1 MSGYSAQDVARMLGL
16 TPTRLRAYLRSGVL
30 SPEKGPRGELR
41 FSFQDLALLRTAE
54 GLVRERVPP
63 RRVVSALVELRRRLP
78 DEQPL
83 TGVPLGAEGSR
94 VVVRE
99 GAKRWHVESGQVL
112 LDFQPATPAPTAA
125 DEGALPSLA
134 DLHARRAAEAE
145 RAEAAEA
152 APDLLGATRLTSS
165 APANLSNAVGPAE
178 SANVAPLT
186 IDELYEIGCDLEET
200 DPVHAEASY
209 NEVLARSPKHADAHI
224 NLGRLLHERGDLE
237 GAEAHYQAALAQR
250 ADDPTATFNLGVALE
265 DQGRASEALQ
275 VYERAI
281 RLNAAN
287 ADAHYN
293 AARLYEKNGDY
304 GASLRHLRAYR
315 DLTRRGR

>member
-1 MSGYSAQDVARMLGL
+1 MSGYTAQDVARMLGV
-16 TPTRLRAYLRSGVL
+16 TPGRLRAYIRSGVL
-30 SPEKGPRGELR
+30 SPEKGEHGELR

-63 RRVVSALVELRRRLP
+63 RRVVSALLELRRRLP
-78 DEQPL
+78 DAQPL

-99 GAKRWHVESGQVL
+99 GAARWQAESGQVL
-112 LDFQPATPAPTAA
+112 LDFTPAPKTRDAGAA
-125 DEGALPSLA
+125 ALPALG
-134 DLHARRAAEAE
+134 DLPARRAAEE
-145 RAEAAEA
+145 SA
-152 APDLLGATRLTSS
+152 APAAPAAADLTGTTRLTSA

-178 SANVAPLT
+178 SADVAPLT
-186 IDELYEIGCDLEET
+186 IDELYELGCELEET
-200 DPVHAEASY
+200 DPAHAEASY
-209 NEVLARSPKHADAHI
+209 AEVLARAPRHADANI

-237 GAEAHYQAALAQR
+237 GAEAHYLAALAHR
-250 ADDPTATFNLGVALE
+250 PDDPTATFNLGVALE
-265 DQGRASEALQ
+265 DQGRLSESLQ

-293 AARLYEKNGDY
+293 AARLYEKTGDY
-304 GASLRHLRAYR
+304 SASLRHLRAYR

>member
-1 MSGYSAQDVARMLGL
+1 MSGYTAQDVARMLGL
-16 TPTRLRAYLRSGVL
+16 TPSRLRAYIRSGVL
-30 SPEKGPRGELR
+30 SPEKGEHGELR

-63 RRVVSALVELRRRLP
+63 RRVVSALLELRRRLP
-78 DEQPL
+78 DAQPL

-99 GAKRWHVESGQVL
+99 GAARWHAESGQVL
-112 LDFQPATPAPTAA
+112 LDFTPAPKVGAKDVGA
-125 DEGALPSLA
+125 DALRPLG
-134 DLHARRAAEAE
+134 DLPARRAAGETPAP
-145 RAEAAEA
+145 AATS
-152 APDLLGATRLTSS
+152 DLTGTTRLTSA

-178 SANVAPLT
+178 SADVAPLT
-186 IDELYEIGCDLEET
+186 LDELYELGCELEET
-200 DPVHAEASY
+200 DPAHAEASY
-209 NEVLARSPKHADAHI
+209 AEVLARSPRHADANI
-224 NLGRLLHERGDLE
+224 NLGRLMHERGDLE
-237 GAEAHYQAALAQR
+237 GAEAHYLAALAHR
-250 ADDPTATFNLGVALE
+250 PDDPTATFNLGVALE
-265 DQGRASEALQ
+265 DQGRLAESLQ

-293 AARLYEKNGDY
+293 AARLYEKTGDY
-304 GASLRHLRAYR
+304 SASLRHLRAYR

>member
-1 MSGYSAQDVARMLGL
+1 MSGYTAQDVARMLGL
-16 TPTRLRAYLRSGVL
+16 TPSRLRAYIRSGVL
-30 SPEKGPRGELR
+30 SPEKGEHGELR

-63 RRVVSALVELRRRLP
+63 RRVVSALLELRRRLP
-78 DEQPL
+78 DAQPL

-99 GAKRWHVESGQVL
+99 GAARWHAESGQVL
-112 LDFQPATPAPTAA
+112 LDFTPAPKV
-125 DEGALPSLA
+125 GAKDVGTDALRPLGDLP
-134 DLHARRAAEAE
+134 ARRAAGEPPAP
-145 RAEAAEA
+145 A
-152 APDLLGATRLTSS
+152 APADLTGTTRLTSA

-178 SANVAPLT
+178 SADVAPLT
-186 IDELYEIGCDLEET
+186 IDELYELGCELEET
-200 DPVHAEASY
+200 DPAHAEASY
-209 NEVLARSPKHADAHI
+209 AEVLARSPRHADANI
-224 NLGRLLHERGDLE
+224 NLGRLMHERGDLE
-237 GAEAHYQAALAQR
+237 GAEAHYLAALAHR
-250 ADDPTATFNLGVALE
+250 PDDPTATFNLGVALE
-265 DQGRASEALQ
+265 DQGRLAESLQ

-293 AARLYEKNGDY
+293 AARLYEKTGDY
-304 GASLRHLRAYR
+304 SASLRHLRAYR